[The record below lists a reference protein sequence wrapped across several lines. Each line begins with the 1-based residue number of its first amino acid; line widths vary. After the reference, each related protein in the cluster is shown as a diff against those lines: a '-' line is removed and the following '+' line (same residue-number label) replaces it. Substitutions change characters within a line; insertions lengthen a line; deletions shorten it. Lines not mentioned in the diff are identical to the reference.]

1 MLLSTLLFNVLIAD
15 LEEVMGRVK
24 LVGVTLMEEKVS
36 CADDMVL
43 LAEEDE
49 EMSSMVGRLKEYL
62 EGKSLELNTDKTK
75 VMRFRRGRGIMER
88 RIWRLRGKVIEEVRS
103 INVLDTHYKEME
115 GRKQM

>member
-24 LVGVTLMEEKVS
+24 LVGVRLMVEKVS
-36 CADDMVL
+36 YADDMVL

-49 EMSSMVGRLKEYL
+49 EMSSMVGRLKKYL
-62 EGKSLELNTDKTK
+62 EEKSLELNTDKK

-88 RIWRLRGKVIEEVRS
+88 RI
-103 INVLDTHYKEME
+103 
-115 GRKQM
+115 